1 MLPWAELW
9 HNYSFNRSIGMTPF
23 LALYGREASI
33 FIELP
38 REEDTNLSVA
48 EEMDRRIEIVEL
60 IKINLEKAKE
70 EMKK

>member
-1 MLPWAELW
+1 
-9 HNYSFNRSIGMTPF
+9 MTPF